1 MNDHQKTLL
10 AMLKD
15 LDLVCKDNDIKYMLF
30 AGTALGAV
38 RHNGFI
44 PWDDDLDVVMQRDQY
59 NRFLDA
65 AEVSLD
71 RSKYFVQR
79 EFSEHWPMQ
88 FSKIR
93 LNNTACI
100 EKFRAKDQEM
110 HQGVYIDVF
119 PCDNLADQPM
129 MRLIQFAA
137 SKIIIA
143 KALYARG
150 YATNNVLKLTF
161 MQICRLLP
169 LDPFIRICERAED
182 RNSAKVH
189 TFLGGSSKYRKSV
202 FDRIVFEDSVD
213 MKFEDGYFPVSAHAD
228 EMLTTMYGNY
238 HRIPDISERS
248 IKNHLEILDLD
259 NDYTQYLEK
268 QKTMTIHGVSKSIR

>member
-10 AMLKD
+10 AMLRD
-15 LDLVCKDNDIKYMLF
+15 LDHICKDNDIKYMLF

-100 EKFRAKDQEM
+100 EKFRAKD
-110 HQGVYIDVF
+110 
-119 PCDNLADQPM
+119 
-129 MRLIQFAA
+129 
-137 SKIIIA
+137 
-143 KALYARG
+143 
-150 YATNNVLKLTF
+150 
-161 MQICRLLP
+161 
-169 LDPFIRICERAED
+169 
-182 RNSAKVH
+182 
-189 TFLGGSSKYRKSV
+189 
-202 FDRIVFEDSVD
+202 
-213 MKFEDGYFPVSAHAD
+213 
-228 EMLTTMYGNY
+228 
-238 HRIPDISERS
+238 
-248 IKNHLEILDLD
+248 
-259 NDYTQYLEK
+259 
-268 QKTMTIHGVSKSIR
+268 